1 MATSK
6 PRRARVGYLTVW
18 PGLELKN
25 DKSRLNSAIEDLR
38 QEAKDRLA
46 DSGLELIGE
55 PAALVVEGTAI
66 TMDDP
71 RAREEY
77 TWVPPSESSS
87 KSTSAVLAQR
97 PNVRK
102 SDQLRRTECPK

>member
-25 DKSRLNSAIEDLR
+25 DKSRLGAAIEDLR
-38 QEAKDRLA
+38 QEAKERLA

-71 RAREEY
+71 GAKEEY
-77 TWVPPSESSS
+77 TWGPSVGIFVE
-87 KSTSAVLAQR
+87 VH
-97 PNVRK
+97 VR
-102 SDQLRRTECPK
+102 SPRAAAEREEI

>member
-25 DKSRLNSAIEDLR
+25 DKSRLNAAIEDLR

-71 RAREEY
+71 RAKEEY
-77 TWVPPSESSS
+77 TWGPSVGIFVE
-87 KSTSAVLAQR
+87 VH
-97 PNVRK
+97 VR
-102 SDQLRRTECPK
+102 SPRAATEREEI